1 MRVLLV
7 EDTER
12 LSQALVEILRKA
24 GYEVDAAHDGVTG
37 ADMAAVGIYDV
48 ILLDIMLPRRS
59 GIDVLRDLREVGNT
73 TPVILLTARDAVT
86 DRVHGLDA
94 GADDYL
100 PKPFHASELLARI
113 RAVTRRPAA
122 WHPSNAI
129 EAAGLRLDAAGLTV
143 RPIDTSG
150 EFAAQDI
157 ELTAKESQLLE
168 ALMFADGRAVSKED
182 LIARLWGPHASG
194 VQNRLEVLV
203 HALRD
208 KLSGLNAAAV
218 VETVRGVGYRLRGVA
233 TPERK
238 GMS

>member
-24 GYEVDAAHDGVTG
+24 GYGIDAASDGVTG
-37 ADMAAVGIYDV
+37 ADMAATGIYDV

-59 GIDVLRDLREVGNT
+59 GIDVLRDLRAAGNA
-73 TPVILLTARDAVT
+73 TPVILLTARDAVS
-86 DRVHGLDA
+86 DRVDGLDA

-122 WHPSNAI
+122 LRSEHVM
-129 EAAGLRLDAAGLTV
+129 EAAGLRLDLTALEV
-143 RPIDTSG
+143 RAVG
-150 EFAAQDI
+150 EDVVPHQACVA
-157 ELTAKESQLLE
+157 LTAKESQLLE
-168 ALMFADGRAVSKED
+168 VLMRADGRVVAKDE
-182 LIARLWGPHASG
+182 LIARLWGPQTSG

-208 KLSGLNAAAV
+208 KLGALDGADGHSKRSRI
-218 VETVRGVGYRLRGVA
+218 ETVRGAGYRLGV
-233 TPERK
+233 
-238 GMS
+238 

>member
-12 LSQALVEILRKA
+12 LSQALVEILHKA
-24 GYEVDAAHDGVTG
+24 GYEVDAASDGVAG
-37 ADMAAVGIYDV
+37 ADMAAAGIYDV

-59 GIDVLRDLREVGNT
+59 GIDVLRDLREAGNT

-86 DRVHGLDA
+86 DRVRGLDA

-100 PKPFHASELLARI
+100 PKPFHASKLLARI
-113 RAVTRRPAA
+113 RAVTRRSAA
-122 WHPSNAI
+122 WHPSNVIA
-129 EAAGLRLDAAGLTV
+129 AAGLQLDPAAFEVHPAGA
-143 RPIDTSG
+143 
-150 EFAAQDI
+150 EAASI

-168 ALMFADGRAVSKED
+168 ALMRAERRVVSKDD
-182 LIARLWGPHASG
+182 LIARLWGPQASG

-208 KLSGLNAAAV
+208 KLSRLNAATS
-218 VETVRGVGYRLRGVA
+218 VETVRGVGYRLRA
-233 TPERK
+233 TGAPERK
-238 GMS
+238 GMP

>member
-24 GYEVDAAHDGVTG
+24 GYEVDVAHDGVAG
-37 ADMAAVGIYDV
+37 ADMAAAGIYDV
-48 ILLDIMLPRRS
+48 VLLDIMLPRRS
-59 GIDVLRDLREVGNT
+59 GIDVLRDLREAGNT

-86 DRVHGLDA
+86 DRVRGLDA

-122 WHPSNAI
+122 WHPSDAI
-129 EAAGLRLDAAGLTV
+129 EAEGLQLDTAGLEVHPAGAEAV
-143 RPIDTSG
+143 S
-150 EFAAQDI
+150 I
-157 ELTAKESQLLE
+157 ELTSKESQLLE
-168 ALMFADGRAVSKED
+168 ALMRADGRTVSKDD
-182 LIARLWGPHASG
+182 LITRLWGPHATG

-208 KLSGLNAAAV
+208 KLGQLDTAAV
-218 VETVRGVGYRLRGVA
+218 IETVRGVGYRLRAIGA
-233 TPERK
+233 PEGK
-238 GMS
+238 GMP

>member
-24 GYEVDAAHDGVTG
+24 GYEADAASDGVTG
-37 ADMAAVGIYDV
+37 ADMAAAGIYDV

-59 GIDVLRDLREVGNT
+59 GIDVLRGLREAGNT

-86 DRVHGLDA
+86 DRVRGLDA

-113 RAVTRRPAA
+113 RAVTRRPVA
-122 WHPSNAI
+122 WHPSNVI
-129 EAAGLRLDAAGLTV
+129 AASGLQLDPAAFEVRSVGASPTEPAPIALT
-143 RPIDTSG
+143 
-150 EFAAQDI
+150 F
-157 ELTAKESQLLE
+157 KESQLLE
-168 ALMFADGRAVSKED
+168 ALMRAEGHVVSKDD
-182 LIARLWGPHASG
+182 LITRLWGPQASG

-208 KLSGLNAAAV
+208 KLSRLDTTALI
-218 VETVRGVGYRLRGVA
+218 ETVRGVGYRLRA
-233 TPERK
+233 TETPERK

>member
-24 GYEVDAAHDGVTG
+24 GYGVDAAHDGVTG
-37 ADMAAVGIYDV
+37 ADMAAAGIYDA

-59 GIDVLRDLREVGNT
+59 GIDVLRNLREAGNT
-73 TPVILLTARDAVT
+73 TPVILLTARDAVS

-122 WHPSNAI
+122 WHPSNVI
-129 EAAGLRLDAAGLTV
+129 VAAGLELDSAALEVRAAGASLAETE
-143 RPIDTSG
+143 P
-150 EFAAQDI
+150 I
-157 ELTAKESQLLE
+157 ELSTKESQLLE
-168 ALMFADGRAVSKED
+168 ALMFADGRVVSKDD
-182 LIARLWGPHASG
+182 LITRLWGPQASC

-208 KLSGLNAAAV
+208 KLSRLNTTAAI
-218 VETVRGVGYRLRGVA
+218 ETVRGVGYRLRSA
-233 TPERK
+233 EAPERK

>member
-12 LSQALVEILRKA
+12 LAQALVEILHKA
-24 GYEVDAAHDGVTG
+24 GYGVDAAHDGVTG
-37 ADMAAVGIYDV
+37 ADMAVAGIYDV

-59 GIDVLRDLREVGNT
+59 GIDVLRDLRETGNA
-73 TPVILLTARDAVT
+73 TPVILLTARDAVS

-113 RAVTRRPAA
+113 RAVARRPAA

-129 EAAGLRLDAAGLTV
+129 VAAGLELDSAALEV
-143 RPIDTSG
+143 RPIG
-150 EFAAQDI
+150 AEAAEAALI

-168 ALMFADGRAVSKED
+168 ALMRAGGRVVSKDD
-182 LIARLWGPHASG
+182 LIMHLWGPKVSG

-208 KLSGLNAAAV
+208 KLSRLNTATAI
-218 VETVRGVGYRLRGVA
+218 ETVRGVGYRLRTA
-233 TPERK
+233 EAPERK

>member
-37 ADMAAVGIYDV
+37 ADMAAAGIYDV

-59 GIDVLRDLREVGNT
+59 GIDVLRDLREAGNT

-129 EAAGLRLDAAGLTV
+129 VAAGLELDSAALEVRLAGASPTEAA
-143 RPIDTSG
+143 P
-150 EFAAQDI
+150 I
-157 ELTAKESQLLE
+157 ELTSKESQLLE
-168 ALMFADGRAVSKED
+168 ALMRAERRVASKDD
-182 LIARLWGPHASG
+182 LIARLWGPQASG
-194 VQNRLEVLV
+194 AQNRLEVLV

-208 KLSGLNAAAV
+208 KLSRLNAATS
-218 VETVRGVGYRLRGVA
+218 VETVRGVGYRLRA
-233 TPERK
+233 TGAPERK
-238 GMS
+238 GMP